1 MNSLISG
8 DDFESCQT
16 NGVDFLVGPGKSP
29 QHVGG
34 LFWLLPLDLDL
45 LLLAAVNTRIQ
56 VKAEGE
62 VPFPLRTPEVN
73 SLSKQH
79 AMFENILRAC
89 M

>member
-16 NGVDFLVGPGKSP
+16 NCVDFLVGPGKSP

-34 LFWLLPLDLDL
+34 MFWLLPLDLDL

-62 VPFPLRTPEVN
+62 GKFIHSFNPVATILVTSQSP
-73 SLSKQH
+73 SSKY
-79 AMFENILRAC
+79 
-89 M
+89 